1 MPDRDKRFI
10 TLLFPSENAKAV
22 AAINEFL
29 KFQIKKHQTGDAL
42 EVKYFA

>member
-10 TLLFPSENAKAV
+10 TLLLPSENAKAV

-29 KFQIKKHQTGDAL
+29 KFQITEHQMRDAL
-42 EVKYFA
+42 EAK